1 MSRVTSLSASGR
13 SYGQPPVTATPSQ
26 GRSINTTPDKDRI
39 TYPDDLIR
47 DSYGNI
53 VKPYVPLL
61 DSTGTGITG
70 TGAIGHHSEIGP
82 LTDVNK
88 SGGSVQQNLPF
99 VVPSY
104 ASGILTG
111 STGIKVPL
119 SDLLPP
125 LSSGNYNYPE
135 LQGNTGAKP
144 SIVPQQNVHQN
155 EVSSSYADSGSSFGS
170 TAPAVSTNFVSPPAS
185 SAIPSTTHGNYA
197 APPPL
202 NTPQSPPQKPSTN
215 PNQQPDQIPVF
226 IQIQPAYGGQGNFGQ
241 KPPVTTPTGHGSPNK
256 NVLPPPPPPPAPQA
270 PPASHAPAAPHAPTA
285 SYAQP
290 ALQVPHTQHTQ
301 TVPHSSSQQPDKY
314 TGGFGGAPGVL
325 GNQPKPGYAVT
336 PAAQQADTQ
345 KPFHSPSSTFG
356 GSSLPTAQS
365 QHVGAF
371 GSAPTNPTTGSGSFG
386 SAPGHGASHS
396 SAPASNIGSYGSTA
410 FTGHPAVT
418 NNGNDGKYSGGF
430 GGPPGHLT
438 PYDKVISVG
447 ATATNNSGKKE
458 DPRIRQR

>member
-13 SYGQPPVTATPSQ
+13 SYGQAPVTATPSQ

-70 TGAIGHHSEIGP
+70 AGTIGHHSEIGP

-88 SGGSVQQNLPF
+88 SGGNAQQNLPF

-111 STGIKVPL
+111 SAGVKVPL

-135 LQGNTGAKP
+135 LQGITGAKP
-144 SIVPQQNVHQN
+144 SNIPQQNVHQN

-185 SAIPSTTHGNYA
+185 SAVPPKTHGNYA
-197 APPPL
+197 APPPS
-202 NTPQSPPQKPSTN
+202 NTPQSPPQKPTTN
-215 PNQQPDQIPVF
+215 PYQQPDQIPVF
-226 IQIQPAYGGQGNFGQ
+226 IQIQPAFGGQGDFGQ
-241 KPPVTTPTGHGSPNK
+241 KPAVTNPTGHASPNK
-256 NVLPPPPPPPAPQA
+256 NVLPPPPPPQAPHAQPAPQA
-270 PPASHAPAAPHAPTA
+270 PPAP
-285 SYAQP
+285 
-290 ALQVPHTQHTQ
+290 QVPHDHPTPQ
-301 TVPHSSSQQPDKY
+301 VPNAPHPHGSQEPGKY

-325 GNQPKPGYAVT
+325 GNQAQPGYAVT
-336 PAAQQADTQ
+336 PAAPQADTQ
-345 KPFHSPSSTFG
+345 KPIQAPGNNYG
-356 GSSLPTAQS
+356 GSQPGTSYPTAPS
-365 QHVGAF
+365 QNVGAF
-371 GSAPTNPTTGSGSFG
+371 GSPPNKPSTGSGSFG
-386 SAPGHGASHS
+386 STPAHGASQS
-396 SAPASNIGSYGSTA
+396 SASAGNVGSFGSTGSA
-410 FTGHPAVT
+410 FAGHPAVS
-418 NNGNDGKYSGGF
+418 NGNDGKYSGGF

-438 PYDKVISVG
+438 PYDKVIGVG
-447 ATATNNSGKKE
+447 ATATNNGGK
-458 DPRIRQR
+458 